1 MAIWQ
6 ADLFRCPPSQAAD
19 QPLWYLLLTT
29 PQGDLKI
36 DTTIAQGAVNG
47 DWVTAQLGAAGIA
60 GTLEVFRPQAV
71 GLLGVAAQ
79 RLGLTLRETRRTG
92 GIKQVLLQRW
102 GPQLLQ
108 IESAPPQG
116 IPDAL
121 WGDRWRFASIPA
133 GDLDLWRDRPIPYQL
148 FPNALDDVAQSLD
161 PTAQIPGVV
170 VEGGRRSRSL
180 AQWLDKANPFALHYI
195 PTEAGQSGGLILE
208 AGLCDRWVFITF
220 EDEDMATAASHYQ
233 HQLTASRGLHFLLV
247 QPDDSG
253 ITFTGFWLLCDR

>member
-1 MAIWQ
+1 MTIWQ
-6 ADLFRCPPSQAAD
+6 ADLWRCPQVGEAGAS
-19 QPLWYLLLTT
+19 LWYLLLST
-29 PQGDLKI
+29 PHGDLKI
-36 DTTIAQGAVNG
+36 DVTVEQGAVTG
-47 DWVTAQLGAAGIA
+47 DWVTAQLAAAGIE
-60 GTLEVFRPQAV
+60 GTLEVFRPQSV

-79 RLGLTLRETRRTG
+79 RLGLTLRETRRTR

-133 GDLDLWRDRPIPYQL
+133 ADLALWRDRPIPYRL
-148 FPNALDDVAQSLD
+148 FPGTLKDIAQTLN
-161 PTAQIPGVV
+161 PTDQIPGVV
-170 VEGGRRSRSL
+170 VEGGRRSRQL
-180 AQWLDKANPFALHYI
+180 AQWLDGVNPFALHYI

-220 EDEDMATAASHYQ
+220 DDAEMATAASHYQ
-233 HQLTASRGLHFLLV
+233 QQLTTSCGLHFLLV

-253 ITFTGFWLLCDR
+253 MTFTGFWLLCDR

>member
-29 PQGDLKI
+29 PQGDLKL
-36 DTTIAQGAVNG
+36 DVTVEPGAVTG
-47 DWVTAQLGAAGIA
+47 DWVTAQLAAAGIT
-60 GTLEVFRPQAV
+60 GTLAVFRPQSV

-92 GIKQVLLQRW
+92 GIKSVLLQRW

-133 GDLDLWRDRPIPYQL
+133 ADLALWRDRPIPYRL
-148 FPNALDDVAQSLD
+148 FPDALDEVIQTLA
-161 PTAQIPGVV
+161 PTDQIPGVV

-180 AQWLDKANPFALHYI
+180 AQWLDQANPFALHYI

-220 EDEDMATAASHYQ
+220 DDAEMATAASHYQ

-253 ITFTGFWLLCDR
+253 MTFTGFWLLCDR